1 MSVLRRGRR
10 LIGVLLLVGAL
21 GYLFV
26 HRLGWTE
33 LMTTLRAFDPSF
45 GAAIVVA
52 QFAFHFLGA
61 VALWVLT
68 LGAAPRARFSSLTKA
83 YWRGLAVGYWT
94 PAGVGEASFAWF
106 MRRGG
111 VPVHEGLAIL
121 TVDKLVTLAVTALA
135 ASPALLLAASTASV
149 EWRRLSPATVLAVAL
164 ALIVVAALAIV
175 LREVSW
181 VSRLR
186 WAVLAYLRAVR
197 AVAARSYLFL
207 AANFAVTI
215 ARTLAAAAAFW
226 WAVSSFGGPLE
237 IPFLDF
243 FVRVSAARLLALVLP
258 APNGLGVFEVT
269 LVELMGAG
277 AVPAAAVFSGAILAR
292 LVALVI
298 VSVGFFV
305 HPARESTDRLKSGEV
320 G

>member
-1 MSVLRRGRR
+1 MSLLRRGRR
-10 LIGVLLLVGAL
+10 LIGLLLLVGAL

-26 HRLGWTE
+26 HRLGWNE

-45 GAAIVVA
+45 GAGIVVA

-68 LGAAPRARFSSLTKA
+68 LGAAPARFASLTKA

-106 MRRGG
+106 MRLGG
-111 VPVHEGLAIL
+111 LPVHEGLALL

-135 ASPALLLAASTASV
+135 ASPALLFAVSTASV
-149 EWRRLSPATVLAVAL
+149 EWRRLSPAMIFAVAASLFLVAVLAF
-164 ALIVVAALAIV
+164 V
-175 LREVSW
+175 LRESSW
-181 VSRLR
+181 VSRLS
-186 WAVLAYLRAVR
+186 WAVVIYLRAVR
-197 AVAARSYLFL
+197 DVTARSSLFL
-207 AANFAVTI
+207 AANISVTI
-215 ARTLAAAAAFW
+215 ARTIAAAAVFW
-226 WAVSSFGGPLE
+226 WAVSSFGGTPE
-237 IPFLDF
+237 ISFLDF
-243 FVRVSAARLLALVLP
+243 LVRVSAARLLALVLP
-258 APNGLGVFEVT
+258 APNGLGIFEVT

-292 LVALVI
+292 LVALLM

-305 HPARESTDRLKSGEV
+305 QPARGSTDRVESGEV